1 VLFWNGAV
9 LAANAI
15 DHTPGIPRGAVT
27 ADQLGPARSSRAFAI
42 IHLAIFDAIN
52 AVQRRYPSYARLAPA
67 PIGAS
72 ADAAV
77 AQAAHDALVALYPSQ
92 ASALDQLLGQD
103 LARIPATRAKWDGI
117 ETGRRAAAAIL
128 ALRAHD
134 NAGHQEPIVG
144 VDYFPDL
151 APGKWRPDPVS
162 HNPLALGALWGQVH
176 PFVIPD
182 TAPFRPPPPPALTSA
197 EYTKAFNEVKRL
209 GGDGIATPTER
220 TSRQTFIGIFWGYDG
235 AALVGTRPRQYNQ
248 VAVEIARPRTHDALD
263 MARLLALVN
272 VAVADSCMVAWEDKW
287 HWEFWRPVTAV
298 REGSPGSGPTGQ
310 GDGNPETRGDPAW
323 TPLGAP
329 ATNLP
334 GVPNFTPPFPG
345 YPSGHA
351 VLGSAMFQVLRSFYG
366 SDRVPFTYVSDELNG
381 INRDNQGRVRPRW
394 PRSFA
399 TLSEA
404 EEDNAVSR
412 IYLGVHFRFDLTN
425 GMNVG
430 RSVGDYVFKRGLVQ
444 PGPR

>member
-1 VLFWNGAV
+1 
-9 LAANAI
+9 
-15 DHTPGIPRGAVT
+15 
-27 ADQLGPARSSRAFAI
+27 
-42 IHLAIFDAIN
+42 
-52 AVQRRYPSYARLAPA
+52 
-67 PIGAS
+67 
-72 ADAAV
+72 
-77 AQAAHDALVALYPSQ
+77 
-92 ASALDQLLGQD
+92 
-103 LARIPATRAKWDGI
+103 
-117 ETGRRAAAAIL
+117 
-128 ALRAHD
+128 
-134 NAGHQEPIVG
+134 
-144 VDYFPDL
+144 
-151 APGKWRPDPVS
+151 
-162 HNPLALGALWGQVH
+162 
-176 PFVIPD
+176 
-182 TAPFRPPPPPALTSA
+182 
-197 EYTKAFNEVKRL
+197 
-209 GGDGIATPTER
+209 
-220 TSRQTFIGIFWGYDG
+220 
-235 AALVGTRPRQYNQ
+235 
-248 VAVEIARPRTHDALD
+248 
-263 MARLLALVN
+263 
-272 VAVADSCMVAWEDKW
+272 
-287 HWEFWRPVTAV
+287 VTAV